1 MWAVWQPRTDAWH
14 HWFCPEWFRMV
25 RKSAASTGRSYL
37 LSPVRMVPWQTSLI
51 DTISTLK
58 PMESQEELHPK
69 LHGAFQGTGLHLYH
83 WLEPSDHRAGGWE
96 QQSPQ
101 GQYQFH
107 QLYRRPGRADRRACQ
122 SDKLVAGCNPEL
134 QAVWF
139 RWHCHLYGWL
149 SMAPECHHS
158 NQSWHKCYCVRLMAS
173 FPNVGADFLDSVF
186 VSLSGCRNP
195 FC

>member
-1 MWAVWQPRTDAWH
+1 
-14 HWFCPEWFRMV
+14 MV

-37 LSPVRMVPWQTSLI
+37 LSPVRMAPWQTSLI
-51 DTISTLK
+51 DTVSTLK
-58 PMESQEELHPK
+58 PTKSPGRASPRASWCVPRDWTSFVSLA
-69 LHGAFQGTGLHLYH
+69 GAK
-83 WLEPSDHRAGGWE
+83 WPPCWGWE
-96 QQSPQ
+96 QQSPH

-107 QLYRRPGRADRRACQ
+107 QLYRHPGSADRRACQ

-139 RWHCHLYGWL
+139 HWHCHLYGWL

-186 VSLSGCRNP
+186 ISLSGCRNP
-195 FC
+195 F